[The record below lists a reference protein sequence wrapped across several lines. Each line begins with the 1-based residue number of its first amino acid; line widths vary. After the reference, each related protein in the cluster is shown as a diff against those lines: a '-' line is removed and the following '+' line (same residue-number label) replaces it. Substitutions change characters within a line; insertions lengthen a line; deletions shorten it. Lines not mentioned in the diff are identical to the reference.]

1 MQNKEQKIIHDC
13 FVCLHLDERASQ
25 REVELAYETLTKKD
39 NCTDVNELRKYRQ
52 AFGTLMKEV
61 FLCDDFK
68 IDNEIQQDTTNDEQ
82 NNESTNTPVNYVN
95 IPLFCTKLYE
105 NCKSF
110 FGKEYWIEED
120 IKQILK
126 QSCIENVKYAI
137 LSIDMS
143 SSYGSVK
150 RVIQEFMSNLEELYC
165 QNKLLCAKFEI
176 KNTLMGAMAYG
187 ILEKNLAVHLK
198 ELVELKGNEID
209 CAYYTQI
216 EKEE

>member
-1 MQNKEQKIIHDC
+1 MDKEQKLIQNC
-13 FVCLHLDERASQ
+13 FTILHLDERASQ
-25 REVELAYETLTKKD
+25 REVELAFETLTKD
-39 NCTDVNELRKYRQ
+39 TDKKNYSIYRKAFEILMCKVYNVLGTLDDTQNEEQQNVPDNEL
-52 AFGTLMKEV
+52 
-61 FLCDDFK
+61 
-68 IDNEIQQDTTNDEQ
+68 
-82 NNESTNTPVNYVN
+82 SNTQINYVN

-110 FGKEYWIEED
+110 FGKEYWTEKD

-198 ELVELKGNEID
+198 ELVELKGKEID

>member
-1 MQNKEQKIIHDC
+1 MDKEQKLIQNC
-13 FVCLHLDERASQ
+13 FTILHLDERASQ

-39 NCTDVNELRKYRQ
+39 NCTNINELRRYRQ
-52 AFGTLMKEV
+52 AFDTLMKEV
-61 FLCDDFK
+61 FLCDEFK
-68 IDNEIQQDTTNDEQ
+68 ADNEAQQDVPNNEQ
-82 NNESTNTPVNYVN
+82 NNGLNNTSVNYVN

-187 ILEKNLAVHLK
+187 ILEKNLAVRLK
-198 ELVELKGNEID
+198 ELVELKGKEID